1 MRIST
6 NSRNCGRT
14 SCHPLLSL
22 CLAVGWHWPVSV
34 SNEGRR
40 SAPIQSL
47 WVLQSVYTARL
58 RKKKDLIIYVN
69 TAIEIWNT
77 NSFYIQYL
85 KKTSSFIVMIRQ
97 PVDLLAFLTEDFLVL
112 FFLFNKRKSTSN
124 RRSIVTCIYMILMHN
139 TSITILVY
147 FGNIS
152 KMCHIAVL
160 C

>member
-1 MRIST
+1 
-6 NSRNCGRT
+6 
-14 SCHPLLSL
+14 
-22 CLAVGWHWPVSV
+22 
-34 SNEGRR
+34 
-40 SAPIQSL
+40 
-47 WVLQSVYTARL
+47 
-58 RKKKDLIIYVN
+58 
-69 TAIEIWNT
+69 
-77 NSFYIQYL
+77 
-85 KKTSSFIVMIRQ
+85 MIRQ

-124 RRSIVTCIYMILMHN
+124 RRSIFTCIYMILMHN

>member
-1 MRIST
+1 MLTRLLKFETLTASIS
-6 NSRNCGRT
+6 S
-14 SCHPLLSL
+14 
-22 CLAVGWHWPVSV
+22 
-34 SNEGRR
+34 
-40 SAPIQSL
+40 I
-47 WVLQSVYTARL
+47 
-58 RKKKDLIIYVN
+58 K
-69 TAIEIWNT
+69 
-77 NSFYIQYL
+77 

-112 FFLFNKRKSTSN
+112 FFLFNKRKNTSN
-124 RRSIVTCIYMILMHN
+124 RLSIVTCIYMILMHN